1 MLELDFVTRMPNFT
15 LEAAAQLPDSGV
27 TALLGPS
34 GCGKTTLAASIAG
47 LRKEA
52 AGLIRVGGRTFLS
65 TAENI
70 SLPAPERGIGF
81 VFQNHR
87 LFPHLSVLNNLR
99 FGITAGRRQP
109 LADEKT
115 LVDAL
120 GIDALLERRPDTLS
134 GGESQRVALGRAV
147 LAAETLLIMDEPL
160 ASLDEARRL
169 ELLDYFERIRAVATI
184 PVLYITHAREEAERL
199 ADTVVELRAGK
210 ILSVTHR

>member
-15 LEAAAQLPDSGV
+15 LEAAAQLPGSGV

-65 TAENI
+65 TAQNI
-70 SLPAPERGIGF
+70 LLPAPERGIGF

-87 LFPHLSVLNNLR
+87 LFPHLSVLDNLR
-99 FGITAGRRQP
+99 FGMTAGRRQP
-109 LADEKT
+109 LADERT
-115 LVDAL
+115 LIDAL
-120 GIDALLERRPDTLS
+120 GIGALLERRPDTLS

-169 ELLDYFERIRAVATI
+169 ELLDYFERIRDVTTI